1 MQDFETIEMLKQ
13 LAGEYGEYFA
23 YSDVAGIKQV
33 QFTKDLDV
41 KQVLDN
47 YYGKDI

>member
-1 MQDFETIEMLKQ
+1 MQDSETIEMLKN
-13 LAGEYGEYFA
+13 LASEYGQYFA

-41 KQVLDN
+41 KQVLDS
-47 YYGKDI
+47 YYGKNI